1 MDKVNVYPTICEQTE
16 DMKNYKEV
24 SREAY
29 LKLTEK
35 QAHSIVFE
43 ATSMLETFMMNY
55 DTLNIDAYALGGILD
70 RFEQANEIVQA
81 LKTLNTYK
89 KKDLR

>member
-1 MDKVNVYPTICEQTE
+1 MNKVNVYPTICEQTE

-24 SREAY
+24 SRESY
-29 LKLTEK
+29 LNLTEK

-43 ATSMLETFMMNY
+43 ATSMLETFMMNF
-55 DTLNIDAYALGGILD
+55 DTLNMDVYALGGIID
-70 RFEQANEIVQA
+70 RFEQANEVVQA